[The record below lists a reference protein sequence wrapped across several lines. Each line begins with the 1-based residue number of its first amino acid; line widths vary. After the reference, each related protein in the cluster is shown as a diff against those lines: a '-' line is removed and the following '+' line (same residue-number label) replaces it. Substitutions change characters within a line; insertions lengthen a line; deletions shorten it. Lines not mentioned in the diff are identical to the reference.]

1 MAENPTFDFGQSL
14 NEQPVDE
21 RLSPLESAQ
30 APAISG
36 GPGDDFMKNFSALNA
51 NTKVDVFGS
60 GRPMSISQRLTA
72 PVGPSSMSYA
82 PESLT
87 DQYMYQEGFESRY
100 FNPYDPTNYQ
110 KFADKETW
118 GSALG
123 KGFDS
128 FGYKFGNTFTDY
140 WKGYGRMAEALFTM
154 DWDKLRPDE
163 TTMMEQY
170 YQDQIDMKK
179 NFVFEQP
186 ENEDSI
192 FSKRTMSEF
201 VGNAGFALG
210 TFAGLGLEIA
220 ADVAITALTGGAG
233 AETFAIT
240 AANQAARTA
249 ARAASKTSMMGKVAN
264 FGSDVAQGFAK
275 FGTKSV
281 DELRV
286 LNKMDEAATIANA
299 TPSALRSAISEN
311 LNVFTNNLLNI
322 SKSKSFAQAAEN
334 ILKGTPLLGTG
345 IRYGERVAAAAKG
358 GATAGQLTGLT
369 LQGVRRVAQ
378 ELNMSAT
385 EASFE
390 AVTSYGDTLDKMVQQ
405 YKVDNDGQVPT
416 AKEFENMRSLAMNAS
431 ASNYNTNMAI
441 LLATNKLQFGTLFN
455 KFLPASMI
463 VGESAEQILKV
474 EAKGLTQLYKKGF
487 TGAYGL
493 TAQVARDFGKK
504 EAAYQFGKAFFKDA
518 LKFEVVEG
526 LQENLQETT
535 ASGWRDYYAGQMNG
549 TKYTLSQAFGKGA
562 EEQFTKQGLKT
573 FLMGALTG
581 SIIRLPTAVATRTL
595 DKANAAAM
603 SRQYK
608 GDEANNPV
616 KKAEKQ
622 LDDDIKTLNT
632 LFRQAKEGK
641 FEQKVFNFNAQMN
654 ASQEQTEAAAR
665 GNKYEFE
672 NAKDNALL
680 SAVATAKRT
689 HSIDALYGVIKNMG
703 NEMTAEEFEKSFG
716 VSLDSTKYT
725 SPKEFS
731 EEVARDLK
739 KYSDTI
745 DNVRE
750 FAKKKL
756 ADPNRFA
763 KGSQSQLVAG
773 MTRQVQEDA
782 IQLIALNAIKGEMSS
797 KRAKEVASDIL
808 AMPQMGPS
816 ADYALRILT
825 GFDNSF
831 AEIGTIGAEL
841 KILRQNLAAEGLDPD
856 IKKELQEQI
865 KSKEEELQLINQW
878 ATYWNTRKNIAGK
891 TQDEDNFT
899 DDETQVF
906 TGKKVV
912 EKVTEKDD
920 QGNDVEV
927 EQDLFSLDHPE
938 VIETFKKLMNLKNKQ
953 AGNKTE
959 LSEQVLRE
967 SFEKIYDYMRLD
979 TDTRD
984 YMRSVDSLMNPQNFQ
999 VALARMLDGKFKFS
1013 VVTYTENLIRQT
1025 TSIAAMY
1032 GIEVGLSL
1040 DQATEFTKKVTENL
1054 TNSESYKNLLALAV
1068 DPNLGIVNQEYA
1080 IQLQKEIQDIT
1091 MAGLRDAIAE
1101 YKNEG
1106 LQDITTQELE
1116 DILAEGSLEYLS
1128 IRRIN
1133 IIDKLVKGQPLLANE
1148 LKVYENFKEEFDL
1161 QVAQEK
1167 QRKSPETVSEESV
1180 EEQPVEGFVGPD
1192 GELIQEVPTATAA
1205 EEEVVDENTPVI
1217 VVDEDGTETIQEPV
1231 VTQEPARQEIQT
1243 DSQSLESVDPSKI
1256 LETEQETLAKIQ
1268 RKDLFVGVGEFAT
1281 QLGGSNAPSV
1291 PVMHKV
1297 NNGIELVAYAN
1308 PTSGLVDVVVSGT
1321 SENDFV
1327 GFYRLYENGLPTD
1340 KWSSK
1345 FESQSGN
1352 KEGFKTMLSGVQAVL
1367 PENHQYTEKTSISTD
1382 GLRVWNQ
1389 QLSKGYQLQYDAD
1402 GNIITDKVAINGDAI
1417 VNVLGVEVSK
1427 GNFANIRV
1435 SREEFETVKAALL
1448 PFIQPFGLDESNIRL
1463 RGADAPLPP
1472 GATMRYAVEIDLPV
1486 LRKSNGKPAAPAA
1499 SQELTTLE
1507 TEPTLPDQSDFLAG
1521 LPGMAGVTREQDEA
1535 FEVDATED
1543 GTINVVD
1550 KNNNIVNPEP
1560 FTNEAEAQEQAD
1572 SLNVSRANLD
1582 FAQSFIGPMLEDPA
1596 DTSKVVEMVER
1607 GKKSMTR
1614 YNGRNNT
1621 EFTTLEE
1628 YHKTPKGKE
1637 LLEGIRESV
1646 LTGKPVK
1653 YTKSKGVVTT
1663 LQVEEQLTLF
1673 STTTTP
1679 STSASLTLESLQILN
1694 SKVEEFK
1701 AQLKDNSEKSSK
1713 FVNEGTVSE
1722 SSIIEE
1728 LQRITSCFS

>member
-1 MAENPTFDFGQSL
+1 MAENPTFDFGQGL
-14 NEQPVDE
+14 NEQPLDN
-21 RLSPLESAQ
+21 RLSPLESSQ
-30 APAISG
+30 SPVIKG
-36 GPGDDFMKNFSALNA
+36 GPGDPFMKNFSALNA
-51 NTKVDVFGS
+51 NTSFDIYGS
-60 GRPMSISQRLTA
+60 GRPKSALERMRG
-72 PVGPSSMSYA
+72 PVGPSSVIYA

-87 DQYMYQEGFESRY
+87 DQYMYQEGFDSKF
-100 FNPYDPTNYQ
+100 FNPFDTSNYQ

-163 TTMMEQY
+163 ETMMNQY

-201 VGNAGFALG
+201 IGNAGFALG

-220 ADVAITALTGGAG
+220 ADAAITFFTGGAG

-240 AANQAARTA
+240 AANQSARMA
-249 ARAASKTSMMGKVAN
+249 ARAASKTSMLGKVAN

-286 LNKMDEAATIANA
+286 LNKIDEAASIANA
-299 TPSALRSAISEN
+299 APSALRSAISEN
-311 LNVFTNNLLNI
+311 LNIFTNNMLNI
-322 SKSKSFAQAAEN
+322 SKSKNFAQAAEN
-334 ILKGTPLLGTG
+334 ILKGTPLIGTG
-345 IRYGERVAAAAKG
+345 VRYGERVVAAAKG
-358 GATAGQLTGLT
+358 GATAGQLTGLG

-405 YKVDNDGQVPT
+405 YKQDNEGKVPSNE
-416 AKEFENMRSLAMNAS
+416 EFEKMRGLAMQAS

-463 VGESAEQILKV
+463 VGETAENILKV

-493 TAQVARDFGKK
+493 TSQVARDFGKK

-595 DKANAAAM
+595 DKVNAAAI
-603 SRQYK
+603 SSQYK
-608 GDEANNPV
+608 GDAANNPILR
-616 KKAEKQ
+616 AEKQ
-622 LDDDIKTLNT
+622 LDDDLKTLNT
-632 LFRQAKEGK
+632 LFRQAKDGK

-654 ASQEQTEAAAR
+654 AAQEQTEAAAR

-689 HSIDALYGVIKNMG
+689 NSIDALYKVVKNMG

-716 VSLDSTKYT
+716 VSLDSTKYS

-731 EEVARDLK
+731 EEVAADLK
-739 KYSDTI
+739 KYSETI
-745 DNVRE
+745 DKVRE
-750 FAKKKL
+750 FAKNKL
-756 ADPNRFA
+756 VDPNRYVGESSKF
-763 KGSQSQLVAG
+763 VAAY
-773 MTRQVQEDA
+773 TRQAQEDA

-797 KRAKEVASDIL
+797 KRAKQVASDIL

-825 GFDNSF
+825 AQENASG
-831 AEIGTIGAEL
+831 EIDVIQSEL
-841 KILRQNLAAEGLDPD
+841 KVLEKNLTAEGLDPE
-856 IKKELQEQI
+856 IKKDLKQQI
-865 KSKEEELQLINQW
+865 QDKKEELELMQKW
-878 ATYWNTRKNIAGK
+878 VSFWNTRKAIAGK

-899 DDETQVF
+899 DDETFVF

-912 EKVTEKDD
+912 EKVSEKDD

-938 VIETFKKLMNLKNKQ
+938 VIDVFRKIINLKNKQ

-959 LSEQVLRE
+959 VSEQTLRE
-967 SFEKIYDYMRLD
+967 GFEKIYDYMRLD

-984 YMRSVDSLMNPQNFQ
+984 YMRSVDALMNPVNFQ
-999 VALARMLDGKFKFS
+999 TALARMTNGKFKYR
-1013 VVTYTENLIRQT
+1013 VIMYAENFVAMTAISARQYAQE
-1025 TSIAAMY
+1025 S
-1032 GIEVGLSL
+1032 GLNEDNSAL
-1040 DQATEFTKKVTENL
+1040 FVMKAVSTIME
-1054 TNSESYKNLLALAV
+1054 SESYKNMLALAI
-1068 DPNLGIVNQEYA
+1068 DPTLSIDNEEYA
-1080 IQLQKEIQDIT
+1080 QKIITELADLTKETFKTAISEFTSQGFQDIS
-1091 MAGLRDAIAE
+1091 IE
-1101 YKNEG
+1101 
-1106 LQDITTQELE
+1106 EL
-1116 DILAEGSLEYLS
+1116 DGFLADGELDLMN
-1128 IRRIN
+1128 IRRI
-1133 IIDKLVKGQPLLANE
+1133 IIVDKLVKGEALLPNE
-1148 LKVYENFKEEFDL
+1148 KKLYDNFKNEIDE
-1161 QVAQEK
+1161 QVNQEK
-1167 QRKSPETVSEESV
+1167 TRRANAVSEE
-1180 EEQPVEGFVGPD
+1180 EDAAENIPTVGPD
-1192 GELIQEVPTATAA
+1192 GEIITEEAPIEETPA
-1205 EEEVVDENTPVI
+1205 EEIPEVASDNLVI
-1217 VVDEDGTETIQEPV
+1217 VVDENGNETIEEVGTEI
-1231 VTQEPARQEIQT
+1231 
-1243 DSQSLESVDPSKI
+1243 
-1256 LETEQETLAKIQ
+1256 ETLTPVQQPPVTEDA
-1268 RKDLFVGVGEFAT
+1268 GEQFSPN
-1281 QLGGSNAPSV
+1281 Q
-1291 PVMHKV
+1291 
-1297 NNGIELVAYAN
+1297 
-1308 PTSGLVDVVVSGT
+1308 D
-1321 SENDFV
+1321 
-1327 GFYRLYENGLPTD
+1327 
-1340 KWSSK
+1340 
-1345 FESQSGN
+1345 QS
-1352 KEGFKTMLSGVQAVL
+1352 
-1367 PENHQYTEKTSISTD
+1367 
-1382 GLRVWNQ
+1382 Q
-1389 QLSKGYQLQYDAD
+1389 QLLS
-1402 GNIITDKVAINGDAI
+1402 
-1417 VNVLGVEVSK
+1417 
-1427 GNFANIRV
+1427 NFPGLATE
-1435 SREEFETVKAALL
+1435 RE
-1448 PFIQPFGLDESNIRL
+1448 
-1463 RGADAPLPP
+1463 
-1472 GATMRYAVEIDLPV
+1472 
-1486 LRKSNGKPAAPAA
+1486 
-1499 SQELTTLE
+1499 
-1507 TEPTLPDQSDFLAG
+1507 
-1521 LPGMAGVTREQDEA
+1521 EA
-1535 FEVDATED
+1535 FEVESTED
-1543 GTINVVD
+1543 GAINVVD
-1550 KNNNIVNPEP
+1550 RNNNIVNPEP
-1560 FTNEAEAQEQAD
+1560 FTSEEQAQEQAD
-1572 SLNVSRANLD
+1572 SLNVTRANTD
-1582 FAQSFIGPMLEDPA
+1582 FVQKFIGPMLEDPS
-1596 DTSKVVEMVER
+1596 DVSKIVEMEQR
-1607 GKKSMTR
+1607 GSRSMSR
-1614 YNGRNNT
+1614 YNSRNNT
-1621 EFTTLEE
+1621 EFKTLAE
-1628 YHKTPKGKE
+1628 YYATPKGRE
-1637 LLEGIRESV
+1637 LLEAIRESV

-1653 YTKSKGVVTT
+1653 YSKPKPVVTT
-1663 LQVEEQLTLF
+1663 LQVENQPTLF

-1679 STSASLTLESLQILN
+1679 STSASLTLESLKLLD

-1728 LQRITSCFS
+1728 LQKITSCFS

>member
-1 MAENPTFDFGQSL
+1 MAENPTFDFGQTSD
-14 NEQPVDE
+14 QPIDN
-21 RLSPLESAQ
+21 RLSPLESPQ
-30 APAISG
+30 SPKIQG
-36 GPGDDFMKNFSALNA
+36 GPGDDFMRNFSALNA
-51 NTKVDVFGS
+51 NTNVDVYGS
-60 GRPMSISQRLTA
+60 GRPMGILDKMRA
-72 PVGPSSMSYA
+72 PVGPSSVIYA

-87 DQYMYQEGFESRY
+87 DQYMYQEGFEGKY
-100 FNPYDPTNYQ
+100 FNPFDTSNYQ

-163 TTMMEQY
+163 ETMMNQY

-249 ARAASKTSMMGKVAN
+249 ARAASKTSMLGKVAN

-275 FGTKSV
+275 FGAKSV
-281 DELRV
+281 DELKV
-286 LNKMDEAATIANA
+286 LNKIDEAASIANA

-311 LNVFTNNLLNI
+311 LNIFTNNMLNI
-322 SKSKSFAQAAEN
+322 GKSKNFAQAAEN

-345 IRYGERVAAAAKG
+345 IRYGERVAAAKG
-358 GATAGQLTGLT
+358 GATAGQLTGLG

-405 YKVDNDGQVPT
+405 YKQDNDGKVPT
-416 AKEFENMRSLAMNAS
+416 SQEFEKMRGLAMEAS
-431 ASNYNTNMAI
+431 SSNYNTNMAI

-455 KFLPASMI
+455 KFLPASMV
-463 VGESAEQILKV
+463 VGETAENILKV

-535 ASGWRDYYAGQMNG
+535 AAGWRDYYSGQMNG

-562 EEQFTKQGLKT
+562 EEQFSKQGLKT

-595 DKANAAAM
+595 DKANAAAI

-616 KKAEKQ
+616 LKAEKQ
-622 LDDDIKTLNT
+622 LDDDLKTLNT
-632 LFRQAKEGK
+632 LFKQAKEGK

-654 ASQEQTEAAAR
+654 AAQEQTEAAAR

-689 HSIDALYGVIKNMG
+689 NSIDALYSVVKNMG

-716 VSLDSTKYT
+716 VSLDATKYS

-731 EEVARDLK
+731 EEVAADLK
-739 KYSDTI
+739 KYSETI
-745 DNVRE
+745 DKVRE
-750 FAKKKL
+750 FAKNKL
-756 ADPNRFA
+756 ADPNRYA
-763 KGSQSQLVAG
+763 KGSGSQLVAG
-773 MTRQVQEDA
+773 LTRQAQEDA
-782 IQLIALNAIKGEMSS
+782 IQLIALNSIKGEMSS
-797 KRAKEVASDIL
+797 KRAKQVASDIL

-825 GFDNSF
+825 GYENSF
-831 AEIGTIGAEL
+831 GEIGVIGSEL
-841 KILRQNLAAEGLDPD
+841 KILKQNLQAEGLDPD
-856 IKKELQEQI
+856 TKKDLQEQI
-865 KSKEEELQLINQW
+865 KNKEEELLLMQQW
-878 ATYWNTRKNIAGK
+878 TNFWNTRKDIAGK

-899 DDETQVF
+899 DDETYVF
-906 TGKKVV
+906 TGKRVV
-912 EKVTEKDD
+912 EKVTEKDED
-920 QGNDVEV
+920 GNDAEI

-938 VIETFKKLMNLKNKQ
+938 VIDTFRKLINLKNKQ

-959 LSEQVLRE
+959 VSEQTLRE

-984 YMRSVDSLMNPQNFQ
+984 YMRSVDTLMNPENFQ
-999 VALARMLDGKFKFS
+999 VALLRMTNGKFKFS
-1013 VVTYTENLIRQT
+1013 VITYTEGVIRQT
-1025 TSIAAMY
+1025 TSIAAKY
-1032 GIEVGLSL
+1032 ALESGLSPET
-1040 DQATEFTKKVTENL
+1040 AAEFTMKVVENV
-1054 TNSESYKNLLALAV
+1054 TNSESYKNLLALAI
-1068 DPNLGIVNQEYA
+1068 DPNLGIDNQDYA
-1080 IQLQKEIQDIT
+1080 IKLQTEIQELT
-1091 MAGLRDAIAE
+1091 VSGLRDVISE
-1101 YKNEG
+1101 YKSEG
-1106 LQDITTQELE
+1106 FDDITTQELDE
-1116 DILAEGSLEYLS
+1116 IFAEGSLEYLS
-1128 IRRIN
+1128 IRRIS
-1133 IIDKLVKGQPLLANE
+1133 IVDKLVKGETLLPNE
-1148 LKVYENFKEEFDL
+1148 KKVYEKFKEELDK
-1161 QVAQEK
+1161 QAAEEK
-1167 QRKSPETVSEESV
+1167 TRKANLATEEEAV
-1180 EEQPVEGFVGPD
+1180 ENIPVVGPD
-1192 GELIQEVPTATAA
+1192 GEIISPEAPVEETTIEEVPV
-1205 EEEVVDENTPVI
+1205 EEVPEVTPDNIVI
-1217 VVDEDGTETIQEPV
+1217 VVDENGNETIEEVGTEIETLTPIEQPPVVQEPG
-1231 VTQEPARQEIQT
+1231 EGI
-1243 DSQSLESVDPSKI
+1243 DSSD
-1256 LETEQETLAKIQ
+1256 
-1268 RKDLFVGVGEFAT
+1268 
-1281 QLGGSNAPSV
+1281 
-1291 PVMHKV
+1291 
-1297 NNGIELVAYAN
+1297 
-1308 PTSGLVDVVVSGT
+1308 
-1321 SENDFV
+1321 
-1327 GFYRLYENGLPTD
+1327 
-1340 KWSSK
+1340 
-1345 FESQSGN
+1345 
-1352 KEGFKTMLSGVQAVL
+1352 
-1367 PENHQYTEKTSISTD
+1367 
-1382 GLRVWNQ
+1382 
-1389 QLSKGYQLQYDAD
+1389 QLSRM
-1402 GNIITDKVAINGDAI
+1402 
-1417 VNVLGVEVSK
+1417 LGLTPE
-1427 GNFANIRV
+1427 
-1435 SREEFETVKAALL
+1435 RE
-1448 PFIQPFGLDESNIRL
+1448 
-1463 RGADAPLPP
+1463 
-1472 GATMRYAVEIDLPV
+1472 
-1486 LRKSNGKPAAPAA
+1486 
-1499 SQELTTLE
+1499 
-1507 TEPTLPDQSDFLAG
+1507 
-1521 LPGMAGVTREQDEA
+1521 EA
-1535 FEVDATED
+1535 FEVEATED
-1543 GTINVVD
+1543 GAINIVD
-1550 KNNNIVNPEP
+1550 RNNNIVNPEP
-1560 FTNEAEAQEQAD
+1560 FVNEEKAQEQAD
-1572 SLNVSRANLD
+1572 SLNVTRANTD
-1582 FAQSFIGPMLEDPA
+1582 FVQKFIGPMLQDPS
-1596 DTSKVVEMVER
+1596 DTSKIVEMEQR
-1607 GKKSMTR
+1607 GSRSMSR
-1614 YNGRNNT
+1614 YNSRNNT
-1621 EFTTLEE
+1621 EFKTLEE
-1628 YHKTPKGKE
+1628 YYATPKGRE
-1637 LLEGIRESV
+1637 LLEAIRESV

-1653 YTKSKGVVTT
+1653 YTKPKAVVTT
-1663 LQVEEQLTLF
+1663 LQVEDQPTLF

-1679 STSASLTLESLQILN
+1679 STSASLTLESLKLLN

-1728 LQRITSCFS
+1728 LQKITSCFS

>member
-1 MAENPTFDFGQSL
+1 MAENPTFDFGQSS
-14 NEQPVDE
+14 NDQPIDN
-21 RLSPLESAQ
+21 RLSPLESPQ
-30 APAISG
+30 SPKIQG
-36 GPGDDFMKNFSALNA
+36 GPGDSFMKNFSALNA
-51 NTKVDVFGS
+51 NTSFDVYGS
-60 GRPMSISQRLTA
+60 GRPMGILDKMRA
-72 PVGPSSMSYA
+72 PVGPSSVIYA

-87 DQYMYQEGFESRY
+87 DQYMYQEGFEGKY
-100 FNPYDPTNYQ
+100 FNPFDTSNYQ
-110 KFADKETW
+110 KWADKETW

-163 TTMMEQY
+163 ETMMNQY

-186 ENEDSI
+186 GNEDSI

-201 VGNAGFALG
+201 IGNAGFALG

-233 AETFAIT
+233 AETFALT

-249 ARAASKTSMMGKVAN
+249 ARAASKTSMLGKVAN

-286 LNKMDEAATIANA
+286 LNKMDEAASIANA
-299 TPSALRSAISEN
+299 APSALRSAISEN
-311 LNVFTNNLLNI
+311 LNIFTNNMLNI
-322 SKSKSFAQAAEN
+322 GKSKNFAQAAEN

-405 YKVDNDGQVPT
+405 YKVDNDGKIPSNE
-416 AKEFENMRSLAMNAS
+416 EFEKMRGLAMDAS
-431 ASNYNTNMAI
+431 SSNYNTNMAI

-455 KFLPASMI
+455 KFLPASMV
-463 VGESAEQILKV
+463 VGEAAENILKV

-535 ASGWRDYYAGQMNG
+535 AAGWRDYYSGQMNG

-562 EEQFTKQGLKT
+562 EEQFSKQGLKT

-595 DKANAAAM
+595 DKANAAAI

-616 KKAEKQ
+616 LKAEKQ

-632 LFRQAKEGK
+632 LFKQAKEGK

-654 ASQEQTEAAAR
+654 AAQEQTEAAAR

-689 HSIDALYGVIKNMG
+689 NSIDALYKVVKDMG

-716 VSLDSTKYT
+716 VSLDATKYS

-731 EEVARDLK
+731 EEVAADLK
-739 KYSDTI
+739 KYSETI
-745 DNVRE
+745 DKVRE
-750 FAKKKL
+750 FAKNKL
-756 ADPNRFA
+756 ADPNRYA
-763 KGSQSQLVAG
+763 KGSGSQLIAG
-773 MTRQVQEDA
+773 LTRQAQEDA
-782 IQLIALNAIKGEMSS
+782 IQLIALNSIKGEMSA
-797 KRAKEVASDIL
+797 KRAKQVASDIL

-825 GFDNSF
+825 GYENSF
-831 AEIGTIGAEL
+831 GEIGIIGSEL
-841 KILRQNLAAEGLDPD
+841 KILRQNLQAEGLDSET
-856 IKKELQEQI
+856 KKELEEQI
-865 KSKEEELQLINQW
+865 KDKEEELALMQKW
-878 ATYWNTRKNIAGK
+878 TSFWNTRKSIAGK

-899 DDETQVF
+899 DDETFVF

-912 EKVTEKDD
+912 EKVSEKDD

-938 VIETFKKLMNLKNKQ
+938 VIEAFRKLINVKNKQ
-953 AGNKTE
+953 AGNKSE
-959 LSEQVLRE
+959 VSEQTLRE

-984 YMRSVDSLMNPQNFQ
+984 YMRSVDTLMNPENFQ
-999 VALARMLDGKFKFS
+999 VALARMTNGKFKYS
-1013 VVTYTENLIRQT
+1013 VITYTEGVIRQT
-1025 TSIAAMY
+1025 TNIAASY
-1032 GIEVGLSL
+1032 AIESGLSWE
-1040 DQATEFTKKVTENL
+1040 QAAEFTKKVVENV
-1054 TNSESYKNLLALAV
+1054 TNSESYKNLLALAI
-1068 DPNLGIVNQEYA
+1068 DPNLGIDNQEYA
-1080 IQLQKEIQDIT
+1080 IKLQTEIQELT
-1091 MAGLRDAIAE
+1091 VSGLRDVISE
-1101 YKNEG
+1101 YKSDG
-1106 LQDITTQELE
+1106 FQDITTQELDE
-1116 DILAEGSLEYLS
+1116 IFAEGSLEYLS
-1128 IRRIN
+1128 IRRIS
-1133 IIDKLVKGQPLLANE
+1133 IVDKLVKGQPLLANE
-1148 LKVYENFKEEFDL
+1148 QKVYDKFKEELDK
-1161 QVAQEK
+1161 QVTEEK
-1167 QRKSPETVSEESV
+1167 ARKATSVSEEDAV
-1180 EEQPVEGFVGPD
+1180 ENVPTVGPD
-1192 GELIQEVPTATAA
+1192 GEIIAEELPIEEAPVEETPVEEVPQVTPNNL
-1205 EEEVVDENTPVI
+1205 VIMVDENGNETVEE
-1217 VVDEDGTETIQEPV
+1217 VGTEIETLTPIEQPPVVQEPG
-1231 VTQEPARQEIQT
+1231 EDAM
-1243 DSQSLESVDPSKI
+1243 DSDSD
-1256 LETEQETLAKIQ
+1256 
-1268 RKDLFVGVGEFAT
+1268 
-1281 QLGGSNAPSV
+1281 
-1291 PVMHKV
+1291 
-1297 NNGIELVAYAN
+1297 
-1308 PTSGLVDVVVSGT
+1308 
-1321 SENDFV
+1321 
-1327 GFYRLYENGLPTD
+1327 
-1340 KWSSK
+1340 
-1345 FESQSGN
+1345 
-1352 KEGFKTMLSGVQAVL
+1352 
-1367 PENHQYTEKTSISTD
+1367 
-1382 GLRVWNQ
+1382 
-1389 QLSKGYQLQYDAD
+1389 QLSKLLG
-1402 GNIITDKVAINGDAI
+1402 ITP
-1417 VNVLGVEVSK
+1417 E
-1427 GNFANIRV
+1427 R
-1435 SREEFETVKAALL
+1435 
-1448 PFIQPFGLDESNIRL
+1448 
-1463 RGADAPLPP
+1463 
-1472 GATMRYAVEIDLPV
+1472 
-1486 LRKSNGKPAAPAA
+1486 
-1499 SQELTTLE
+1499 
-1507 TEPTLPDQSDFLAG
+1507 
-1521 LPGMAGVTREQDEA
+1521 DEA
-1535 FEVDATED
+1535 FEVEATED
-1543 GTINVVD
+1543 GAINIVD
-1550 KNNNIVNPEP
+1550 RNNNIVNPEP
-1560 FTNEAEAQEQAD
+1560 FTNEEQAQEQAD
-1572 SLNVSRANLD
+1572 SLNVTRSNTD
-1582 FAQSFIGPMLEDPA
+1582 FVQKFIGPMLEDPS
-1596 DTSKVVEMVER
+1596 DVSKIVEMEQR
-1607 GKKSMTR
+1607 GSRSMSR
-1614 YNGRNNT
+1614 YNSRNNT
-1621 EFTTLEE
+1621 EFKTLEE
-1628 YHKTPKGKE
+1628 YYATPKGRE
-1637 LLEGIRESV
+1637 LLEAIRESV
-1646 LTGKPVK
+1646 LTGKAVK
-1653 YTKSKGVVTT
+1653 YSKPKPIVTT
-1663 LQVEEQLTLF
+1663 LQVEDQPTLF

-1679 STSASLTLESLQILN
+1679 STSASLTLESLKLLN

-1728 LQRITSCFS
+1728 LQKITSCFS